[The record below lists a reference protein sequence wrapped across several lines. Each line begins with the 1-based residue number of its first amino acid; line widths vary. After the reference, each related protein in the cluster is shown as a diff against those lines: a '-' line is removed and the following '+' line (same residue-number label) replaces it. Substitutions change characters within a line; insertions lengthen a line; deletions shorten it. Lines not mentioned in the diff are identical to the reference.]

1 MANSESGELEK
12 STLSRGLSEALEQ
25 LMHLIVR
32 DCIIVWIHDITSDQ
46 ARIKQL
52 LMLVKMC

>member
-1 MANSESGELEK
+1 MAQSMQEDSEK
-12 STLSRGLSEALEQ
+12 SCLSRGLSEALEQ

-32 DCIIVWIHDITSDQ
+32 DCIIVWIDDVTSDH

-52 LMLVKMC
+52 LM